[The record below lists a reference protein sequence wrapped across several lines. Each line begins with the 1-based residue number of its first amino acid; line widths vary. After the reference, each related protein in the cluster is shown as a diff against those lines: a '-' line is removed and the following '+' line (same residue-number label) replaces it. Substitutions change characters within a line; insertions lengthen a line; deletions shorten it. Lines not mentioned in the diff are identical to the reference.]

1 MATNNTSAVVKNA
14 SNKGTKTNVAP
25 AAAQVNKTDNVTD
38 IKAKKKIDFARDVYA
53 QITTEGYELKEA
65 SPRAEFMAIMC
76 KDHGMTDKGASTYWQ
91 MLSTKAKGGELYA
104 YGKQPT
110 GNKPGRK
117 ADPQTAV
124 KKAAARVKALQD
136 RVAKDQEELRQAT
149 EHLTEMVTGGG
160 QAQA

>member
-1 MATNNTSAVVKNA
+1 MATTNTSAVAKNA
-14 SNKGTKTNVAP
+14 AASKGSKVNQTAP
-25 AAAQVNKTDNVTD
+25 ANTSNVTN
-38 IKAKKKIDFARDVYA
+38 IETGKVKKIDAAREVYA
-53 QITTEGYELKEA
+53 KITGDGYELKEA
-65 SPRAEFMAIMC
+65 SPRAEFLAIMC
-76 KDHGMTDKGASTYWQ
+76 NQHGMTDKGASTYWQ

-110 GNKPGRK
+110 GNKPGRRP
-117 ADPQTAV
+117 DPQTAV

-149 EHLTEMVTGGG
+149 EHLTEMVTGGA